1 MRALVTG
8 SDGFVGHNLCRKLR
22 ELDVEVHPF
31 DIASGQDLR
40 RFGQI
45 RDSLKK
51 FEPEKIFHVGA
62 VAGISR
68 SFKNPRECFTTN
80 VVGTFNLLEAIRVL
94 DLDAALVFSGSS
106 SVYGNIK
113 PPQSPR
119 VEYDPLSVYPA
130 SKAMDELLLLAYHR
144 CYDMPVVLLRYFNV
158 YGPLAEVYRSSTVI
172 AQFMTQVAK
181 GEPPTIIGDG
191 EQKRDFTYVDD
202 VVSATIEAGQRKEA
216 VGEILNVGT
225 GVAHS
230 INTVARKILDL
241 FGSDLEPVHVPERP
255 YVEPRHICAD
265 TLKTEKVLGFRAKI
279 SLDEGLRKYYDYL
292 CTKNFQE
299 GGGVKRRYASGKV

>member
-1 MRALVTG
+1 MKALVTG
-8 SDGFVGHNLCRKLR
+8 SAGFVGTHLCRKLR
-22 ELDVEVHPF
+22 KSGADVDCF

-40 RFGQI
+40 KFSQI

-62 VAGISR
+62 VAGISG
-68 SFKNPRECFTTN
+68 SFKNPRKCFMTN

-94 DLDAALVFSGSS
+94 DLDATLVFSGSS
-106 SVYGNIK
+106 SVYGNIE

-119 VEYDPLSVYPA
+119 IEYDPLSVYPA

-144 CYDMPVVLLRYFNV
+144 CYGIPVVLLRYFNV

-191 EQKRDFTYVDD
+191 EQTRDFTYVDD
-202 VVSATIEAGQRKEA
+202 VVSATIEAGLKKEA
-216 VGEILNVGT
+216 VGEILNIGT

-230 INTVARKILDL
+230 VNTVARKIVDL
-241 FGSDLEPVHVPERP
+241 FGSDLEPAHVPERP
-255 YVEPRHICAD
+255 YVEPRHIRAD
-265 TLKTEKVLGFRAKI
+265 TSKTEKVLGFRARI
-279 SLDEGLRKYYDYL
+279 GLDEGLRKYYDYF
-292 CTKNFQE
+292 CAK
-299 GGGVKRRYASGKV
+299 K

>member
-1 MRALVTG
+1 MKALVTG
-8 SDGFVGHNLCRKLR
+8 SAGFVGTHMCEKLR
-22 ELDVEVHPF
+22 KMGAEVQCF
-31 DIASGQDLR
+31 DLALGQDLR
-40 RFGQI
+40 KYRQV
-45 RDSLKK
+45 RDSLNE

-62 VAGISR
+62 MAGIAGSFR
-68 SFKNPRECFTTN
+68 SPRQCFTTN

-94 DLDAALVFSGSS
+94 DLDVVLVFSGSS
-106 SVYGNIK
+106 SVYGNIE

-119 VEYDPLSVYPA
+119 IEYDPLSVYPV

-144 CYDMPVVLLRYFNV
+144 CYGIPVVLLRYFNV

-241 FGSDLEPVHVPERP
+241 FGSDLEPVHVLERP
-255 YVEPRHICAD
+255 YVEPRHIRAD
-265 TLKTEKVLGFRAKI
+265 TSKTEKVLGFRAKI

-292 CTKNFQE
+292 CMK
-299 GGGVKRRYASGKV
+299 K

>member
-1 MRALVTG
+1 MRVFVTG
-8 SDGFVGHNLCRKLR
+8 SAGFVGTHMCEKLR
-22 ELDVEVHPF
+22 KMGAEVQCF
-31 DIASGQDLR
+31 DLALGQDLR
-40 RFGQI
+40 KYRQV
-45 RDSLKK
+45 RDSLNE

-62 VAGISR
+62 MAGIAGSFR
-68 SFKNPRECFTTN
+68 SPRECFTTN

-94 DLDAALVFSGSS
+94 DLDAVLVFSGSS
-106 SVYGNIK
+106 SVYGNIE
-113 PPQSPR
+113 PPQSAR

-130 SKAMDELLLLAYHR
+130 TKAMDELLLLAYHR
-144 CYDMPVVLLRYFNV
+144 CYGIPVVLLRYFNV

-172 AQFMTQVAK
+172 AQFMMLVAK

-191 EQKRDFTYVDD
+191 EQTRDFTYVED
-202 VVSATIEAGQRKEA
+202 VVDATIEAGRRKEA

-255 YVEPRHICAD
+255 YVEPRHIRAD
-265 TLKTEKVLGFRAKI
+265 TSKTEKVLGFRAKI
-279 SLDEGLRKYYDYL
+279 SLDEGLRKYYYYF
-292 CTKNFQE
+292 CA
-299 GGGVKRRYASGKV
+299 KR